1 MTWARGIAAP
11 LLSRTL
17 PASALLVPLCP
28 QSSPMLTMVNIR
40 KNIKAALAIL
50 FTAIKKNSG
59 VTWVGE

>member
-17 PASALLVPLCP
+17 PATALLVPLCP
-28 QSSPMLTMVNIR
+28 QSSLILTMVNMR

-50 FTAIKKNSG
+50 LSAIKKTP
-59 VTWVGE
+59 V